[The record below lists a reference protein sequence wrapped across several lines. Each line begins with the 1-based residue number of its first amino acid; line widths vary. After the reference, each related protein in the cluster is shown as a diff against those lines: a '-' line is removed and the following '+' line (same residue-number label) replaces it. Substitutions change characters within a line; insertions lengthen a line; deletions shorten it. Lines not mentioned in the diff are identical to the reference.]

1 MKKPDALTPTGSRLA
16 MRLITQ
22 SLNSEG
28 ARSML
33 RKFST
38 KGVPQCL

>member
-1 MKKPDALTPTGSRLA
+1 MKKPDAPNAYREQTGDEAHHAALY
-16 MRLITQ
+16 
-22 SLNSEG
+22 SEG